1 MQEETAAMQAALAS
15 SAASR
20 KQEQGAGPQAEA
32 GHGLCCFQFC
42 RFGNSFVEG

>member
-15 SAASR
+15 GAASR
-20 KQEQGAGPQAEA
+20 KQEREAGPQAEA
-32 GHGLCCFQFC
+32 GGGLYCFQFR